1 MSRTDAQRKM
11 DILEAAEDLARLAER
26 GRAAFDEDLAVS
38 LAMERLLEVIG
49 EASSHLSEE
58 FRNSFPSVDWRAII
72 DMRIVLAHMYHR
84 VDPNLIW
91 MMATT
96 SVPDLVA
103 VLRACVLFGECVRWH
118 DRHHQV
124 VAYSSDLTDS
134 QWDLL
139 KPLLLNPSKRG
150 PKHGSDLR
158 HVVNAMLYISH
169 TGCQWR

>member
-1 MSRTDAQRKM
+1 MRRTDAQRKI

-84 VDPNLIW
+84 VDRNLIW

-103 VLRACVLFGECVRWH
+103 ILSEPR
-118 DRHHQV
+118 
-124 VAYSSDLTDS
+124 
-134 QWDLL
+134 
-139 KPLLLNPSKRG
+139 
-150 PKHGSDLR
+150 
-158 HVVNAMLYISH
+158 
-169 TGCQWR
+169 